1 MFVSMDNSLFG
12 NNQKTLANYSLSG
25 HPIKFCEAKWQVTY
39 KKILIHSNLFLIRL
53 IGRKKVTQ
61 IITNMPN

>member
-25 HPIKFCEAKWQVTY
+25 HPIKFCEAGDLQKNLNPLQFILNQTHW
-39 KKILIHSNLFLIRL
+39 KKKSHSNYHEYA
-53 IGRKKVTQ
+53 
-61 IITNMPN
+61 